1 MSYAPPSFVDACSH
15 FVRKLVGAAYNMP
28 SGSVRPAGQPYPVG
42 NEVSEFATVKIMA
55 GPSADFGAQSVEYVN
70 DPTTGS
76 TKVNENIEN
85 VYRFTASIQFFRHAT
100 PTSDGAGLAQFGM
113 SAVDKAARL
122 DTILASSP
130 MMALMEQM
138 GLGLEDSSEPRDVGA
153 FVNSSTWEDRG
164 SVDMTFVIVNR
175 EQFLIESFGSI
186 KSAEVRY
193 QSPGKTSPDVYPIEV
208 TP

>member
-1 MSYAPPSFVDACSH
+1 MSYRPPSFVDACSH
-15 FVRKLVGAAYNMP
+15 LVRKLVGAAYNMP
-28 SGSVRPAGQPYPVG
+28 GGSVRPAGQPYPVG
-42 NEVSEFATVKIMA
+42 DETTEFATVKIMA
-55 GPSADFGAQSVEYVN
+55 GPSSDFGAQSITYEN
-70 DPTTGS
+70 DPATGS

-85 VYRFTASIQFFRHAT
+85 VYKFTASIQFFRHAR
-100 PTSDGAGLAQFGM
+100 PTSDDAGLAQFGL

-122 DTILASSP
+122 DAILASSP

-153 FVNSSTWEDRG
+153 FVASSTWEDRG

-175 EQFLIESFGSI
+175 EQFLLESFGSI
-186 KSAEVRY
+186 KAAEIRY
-193 QSPGKTSPDVYPIEV
+193 QSPGKASPDVFPFEV

>member
-1 MSYAPPSFVDACSH
+1 MA
-15 FVRKLVGAAYNMP
+15 
-28 SGSVRPAGQPYPVG
+28 
-42 NEVSEFATVKIMA
+42 EFATVKIMA
-55 GPSADFGAQSVEYVN
+55 GPSSDFGAQSVTYEN

-100 PTSDGAGLAQFGM
+100 PTPDGAGLALFGM

-122 DTILASSP
+122 DTILASSS
-130 MMALMEQM
+130 MMALMERM
-138 GLGLEDSSEPRDVGA
+138 GLGLENSGEPRDVGA
-153 FVNSSTWEDRG
+153 FVQSATWEDRG

-175 EQFLIESFGSI
+175 EQFLLESFGSI
-186 KSAEVRY
+186 KAAELRY

-208 TP
+208 TS